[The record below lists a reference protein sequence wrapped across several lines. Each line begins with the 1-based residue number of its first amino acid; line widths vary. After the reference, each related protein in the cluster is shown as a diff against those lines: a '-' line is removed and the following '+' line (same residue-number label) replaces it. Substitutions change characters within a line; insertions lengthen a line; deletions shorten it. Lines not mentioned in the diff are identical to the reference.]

1 VDSSRPFAVVFDGKA
16 HIPLPLLSLFYF
28 IFLLFLLFLS
38 ERLVIVAP
46 TKITNDT
53 RPFFRRRRPLTGTRR
68 LCIAPADD
76 RQPGPLCRSVNRPTI
91 RILSLLVPPSTVPFA
106 KLINLI
112 YTAVGKEIN

>member
-1 VDSSRPFAVVFDGKA
+1 MFDGKA
-16 HIPLPLLSLFYF
+16 HILLPLLSLFYF

-76 RQPGPLCRSVNRPTI
+76 RRPGRSAGPSI
-91 RILSLLVPPSTVPFA
+91 DQQLGFYPYWSPPPPPHLQSSLT
-106 KLINLI
+106 
-112 YTAVGKEIN
+112 

>member
-1 VDSSRPFAVVFDGKA
+1 MFDGKA
-16 HIPLPLLSLFYF
+16 HILLPLLSLFYF
-28 IFLLFLLFLS
+28 IFLLLFLLFLS

-53 RPFFRRRRPLTGTRR
+53 RPFFRRRRPITGTRR

-76 RQPGPLCRSVNRPTI
+76 RRPGRSAGPSI
-91 RILSLLVPPSTVPFA
+91 DQQLGFSPIGSLYTAPFA
-106 KLINLI
+106 KLINLM